1 MAPGRGTGRAVP
13 ASPRGNT
20 PSVTSPA
27 LPGHLS
33 TAPGVTQQSS
43 RGRCRW
49 FYTWDC
55 AGSFLL
61 SVLVSTWS
69 DRLGR
74 GKWWLPACAW
84 AFPKKSR
91 LFLVEDP
98 PQSQRYS
105 YYIHLLWVTG
115 RWDRPLEASSFCLQP
130 RTFHPSILERDTDA
144 QVQHP

>member
-1 MAPGRGTGRAVP
+1 MVHKENEGSGEEKGESKTSRNLVDGVGNSMWRHSNKTDTWHQDEALAGLSLRHPG
-13 ASPRGNT
+13 GNI

-55 AGSFLL
+55 TGSFLL

-74 GKWWLPACAW
+74 GKWWLPARAW
-84 AFPKKSR
+84 GFPKKR
-91 LFLVEDP
+91 GLFLGEDP
-98 PQSQRYS
+98 P
-105 YYIHLLWVTG
+105 
-115 RWDRPLEASSFCLQP
+115 
-130 RTFHPSILERDTDA
+130 
-144 QVQHP
+144 